1 MSERAQG
8 KAAGQGQAKATATGG
23 APGARPAAKVPW
35 WRSLDRNVVFLHIP
49 KAGGSTVRSFI
60 ADHVDADRV
69 FPQDQLHHFPS
80 YESLKTRR
88 TMLFMSHLGYHFV
101 RDGNADPITLL
112 RHPVERLLSLY
123 SYTRNP
129 GKFTP
134 VINPSYAKGKTLV
147 EFFRSEEPAVYM
159 NVRDAM
165 TWQLASGYHAPH
177 RKAIQSRGI
186 EGSDVQQRAIRT
198 LRRCVVVGV
207 LEDLPRF
214 YDAVDDF
221 FGKTAPRPSKVV
233 NASSDR
239 IRWTDLNAEEKAAVE
254 ENVRMDWVTYDKA
267 KALAV

>member
-1 MSERAQG
+1 MSEQAQD
-8 KAAGQGQAKATATGG
+8 KPAGQGQPKAAAGV
-23 APGARPAAKVPW
+23 PGATSAAKVPW
-35 WRSLDRNVVFLHIP
+35 WRSLDRNVVFMHIP

-60 ADHVDADRV
+60 ADHVDADQV

-129 GKFTP
+129 GKFIP
-134 VINPSYAKGKTLV
+134 VIDPSFAKGKTLTQ
-147 EFFRSEEPAVYM
+147 FFQSEEPQIAM

-177 RKAIQSRGI
+177 RNLVRARGI
-186 EGSDVQQRAIRT
+186 EDSDVQQRAIRT

-214 YDAVDDF
+214 YDAVDEF
-221 FGKTAPRPSKVV
+221 FGKKAPRPSKVV
-233 NASSDR
+233 NASRDR
-239 IRWTDLNAEEKAAVE
+239 IRWADLTAEEKAAVE
-254 ENVRMDWVTYDKA
+254 DNVQMDWVTYDKA
-267 KALAV
+267 KALAG